1 MKLSYKPPFTVAWVG
16 STSIFCCQTL
26 SAFQPSG
33 PGVARDLAPFAVPL
47 RMEVLVS
54 LKARQGPPL
63 PASTAF
69 WDVRDVNFHVEDTI
83 EMYHHRLSWYM
94 LCIRS
99 IYIVHS
105 WFIITHY
112 RHYYTPSGPVE
123 HFRPA
128 LHVEDG
134 QQHERVGRQMPQE
147 RSMHSLSTVKWEMG
161 GLMLKVFQCQWY
173 SSKSLSSCGVPW
185 SDASYAI

>member
-1 MKLSYKPPFTVAWVG
+1 MSNFICIPPIRTR
-16 STSIFCCQTL
+16 C
-26 SAFQPSG
+26 G
-33 PGVARDLAPFAVPL
+33 PGADLAPFAVPL

-63 PASTAF
+63 PASNGF

-83 EMYHHRLSWYM
+83 EMYDHRFSLYM

-105 WFIITHY
+105 WSIITHY
-112 RHYYTPSGPVE
+112 HTPSGPVE
-123 HFRPA
+123 HVRPA

-147 RSMHSLSTVKWEMG
+147 RSMHSLSIVKWEMG
-161 GLMLKVFQCQWY
+161 GLMLKVLQCQW
-173 SSKSLSSCGVPW
+173 
-185 SDASYAI
+185 